1 MGLRLFCYVLA
12 MQQQHCFKLE
22 LCSLLC
28 MDGYEWWGWRCCRC
42 FDKEKDEAF
51 EWGMESSVDMSTFGE
66 GSLLRLR
73 DVFVISGTQVRLTN
87 HTQYWRKTFC
97 KHFAGPKKVSHCLK
111 VSKGERTERNN
122 KKLYF
127 LYLNMGQSGTYSSL
141 ERWDPIIRDMLC
153 TSMKQKQHSYQL
165 P

>member
-1 MGLRLFCYVLA
+1 MLSDTVCFLCGWDCDCFVMFWPCNNNIVLNWNYA
-12 MQQQHCFKLE
+12 HC
-22 LCSLLC
+22 CVW
-28 MDGYEWWGWRCCRC
+28 MDMN
-42 FDKEKDEAF
+42 DEA
-51 EWGMESSVDMSTFGE
+51 EGAVVVLTRRKMRLSKLGMESSVDMSTFGE

-97 KHFAGPKKVSHCLK
+97 KHFAGPKKVSPCLK

-127 LYLNMGQSGTYSSL
+127 LYLNMG
-141 ERWDPIIRDMLC
+141 
-153 TSMKQKQHSYQL
+153 
-165 P
+165 